1 MKIFMLVFISMISA
15 SIVHAKDKDLD
26 REKYDYYCGTNFE
39 WGFKDQF
46 KCPELKKGDIL
57 VSIRASYAVLYCD
70 RAELILTDQ
79 EGRFESDVD
88 NVTCVYNGRP
98 IKQMVMH

>member
-1 MKIFMLVFISMISA
+1 MRILMLVFVSMIFA

-26 REKYDYYCGTNFE
+26 REKYDYYCRNFE
-39 WGFKDQF
+39 WGFRDQF
-46 KCPELKKGDIL
+46 KCPELKKGDVL
-57 VSIRASYAVLYCD
+57 VSIESRYAVLYCD
-70 RAELILTDQ
+70 TSELILTGQ
-79 EGRFESDVD
+79 EGHLASDVD